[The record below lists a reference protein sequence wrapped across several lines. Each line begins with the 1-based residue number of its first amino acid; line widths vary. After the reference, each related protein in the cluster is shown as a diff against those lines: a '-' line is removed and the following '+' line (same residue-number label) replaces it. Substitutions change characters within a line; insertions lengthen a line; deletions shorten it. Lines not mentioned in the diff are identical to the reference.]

1 MMNPANQKLHWNK
14 LHQNKS
20 LEKYSYQPTNFAK
33 EVIKLFPNNA
43 NILELGCGLGNDA
56 IFFAQ
61 NGHFVLATD
70 VSDEVIRQNQFRRDN
85 PNLNFKVMDI
95 SKKFPKHDAEFNVV
109 YARLSLHYFFD
120 SVTKKIFKE
129 ISRVLKPNGILCFM
143 CRSTNDPLCG
153 QGQRI
158 EKDMFIDKEHIRHFF
173 DKDYTK
179 ECSYENFKIE
189 KIKSVHGDLYGK
201 ESGYLKVVA
210 RKL

>member
-1 MMNPANQKLHWNK
+1 MMNPINQKLHWNK

-70 VSDEVIRQNQFRRDN
+70 VSDEVIRQNQFRCNN
-85 PNLNFKVMDI
+85 PNLNF
-95 SKKFPKHDAEFNVV
+95 
-109 YARLSLHYFFD
+109 
-120 SVTKKIFKE
+120 
-129 ISRVLKPNGILCFM
+129 
-143 CRSTNDPLCG
+143 NDPSYG

-173 DKDYTK
+173 DKDYAK
-179 ECSYENFKIE
+179 ECLYENFKIE